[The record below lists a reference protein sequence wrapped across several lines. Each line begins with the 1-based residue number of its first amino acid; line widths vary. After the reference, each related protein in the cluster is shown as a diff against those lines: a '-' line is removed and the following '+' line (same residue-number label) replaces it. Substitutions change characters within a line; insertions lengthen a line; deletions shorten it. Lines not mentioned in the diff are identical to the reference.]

1 MSNAIGNLAAGGTGG
16 GLTLGP
22 TVFDLAKWGANP
34 SVNDSLRTAVNAVV
48 AANPS
53 LSSYEFY
60 VPPGNYQIFDSIWLP
75 YKNVIFGGDNKLTTT
90 VTSASGFSALI
101 VGMTKEYGLVPL
113 GSGHWPAFPTM
124 DGTWGSGKQAFAMYD
139 QASGLAAPDFRFLNF
154 QASTLTQGLNKDF
167 FINTNKLTFE
177 FAISC
182 QIAAVGAGAAPLGPG
197 MPPIGWGAVCP
208 SATNDSTTRPWG
220 FGFNGAVAS
229 VQSATANTAN
239 ITLTYQQLHSTGN
252 AFPAGGLVA
261 VVAGPGL
268 GQAIN
273 QIASLVNIGTNQ
285 YTITMANNWV
295 TQPTAASTLV
305 INTGLDVELNLAT
318 VLNNDGEN
326 PGVYDPYTTGTQQCL
341 GFKWPLGMTIPTDG
355 MFRFKL
361 QVDLTASTNANYG
374 QLWCST
380 TLHSGAASTFVSC
393 PNSALTL
400 PTLPLANPHFVEA
413 SFGVCY
419 VGQISQLAGLQLGS
433 YGVQPGFAGALATA
447 TATISGGAVTSL
459 TLVTGGSGHT
469 VAPPVSLLGGGGTG
483 ATATATIN
491 PSGVVTALILTG
503 GGTGYTSAPL
513 VSIGPSTQA
522 VATFPLWDVTICG
535 FSVVAGNAGGNVYSV
550 GATPALNASG
560 PRPTGTINDSFAY
573 GPSGVTNM
581 LAYLPFTDTGAA
593 DANGGRLFW
602 LAQTANNNTR
612 GFVLPMGVAN
622 LNAQPGGNNQIKDI
636 LVHGGGTTGVGIWV
650 GTTFDTFFQDVS
662 VSNFQTGI
670 GAWPGIDGYPQE
682 YRDCR
687 FLGQSGEAIF
697 LYQNIAY
704 YWNCQTTAVRVAVR
718 MVSST
723 FDGDGFF
730 CGNPNAGVLQPFAFR
745 VHNSGGFGTTLILR
759 SFAYDNEFAFS
770 SNGDQSACIDIDNMP
785 SNVQCDIRLLDCAF
799 NNTRYP
805 TPYVKLRN
813 VSSGCGLFEMS
824 HCSSSGANSNMVQ
837 VVGGNTNWRG
847 SIKDLYFFKP
857 EIDFDIYPVL
867 DCSFGAKTT
876 RIAYEQPLP
885 ALPTCGPWTAGLTT
899 VPILAE
905 GRIAGMP
912 TKFACVASGR

>member
-1 MSNAIGNLAAGGTGG
+1 MSNAIAVIPASGSGG

-22 TVFDLAKWGANP
+22 NVYDLAKWGADP

-53 LSSYEFY
+53 ATSYEFY
-60 VPPGNYQIFDSIWLP
+60 VPPGNYEIFDSIWLP
-75 YKNVIFGGDNKLTTT
+75 YKNVVFRGDNKLTTT
-90 VTSASGFSALI
+90 ITTQSGFSALI
-101 VGMTKEYGLVPL
+101 VGMTKEYGFVPL

-124 DGTWGSGKQAFAMYD
+124 DGTWGTGLKAFAMYD
-139 QASGLAAPDFRFLNF
+139 RASGLTAPDFRFLNF

-167 FINTNKLTFE
+167 FINTNKLCFE
-177 FAISC
+177 FAIDC
-182 QIAAVGAGAAPLGPG
+182 QIADTMPGNPPLGPG

-208 SATNDSTTRPWG
+208 SATGDSTTRPWG
-220 FGFNGAVAS
+220 FGFNGAIAS

-239 ITLTYQQLHSTGN
+239 ITLTYQELHSTGN

-268 GQAIN
+268 GQAVN

-285 YTITMANNWV
+285 YTITMTSNWT
-295 TQPTAASTLV
+295 TQPTTASTLV
-305 INTGLDVELNLAT
+305 INTGLDVELNIAT

-326 PGVYDPYTTGTQQCL
+326 PGVYDPYTTGTQQCV

-355 MFRFKL
+355 MYRFKL
-361 QVDLTASTNANYG
+361 QIDLTASTNANYG

-380 TLHSGAASTFVSC
+380 TLHSGAATNFVSC
-393 PNSALTL
+393 PNSALTA
-400 PTLPLANPHFVEA
+400 PTLPLANPQFVEA

-419 VGQISQLAGLQLGS
+419 VGQITQIAGMQFGS
-433 YGVQPGFAGALATA
+433 FGVQPGFAGALAA
-447 TATISGGAVTSL
+447 S
-459 TLVTGGSGHT
+459 
-469 VAPPVSLLGGGGTG
+469 
-483 ATATATIN
+483 
-491 PSGVVTALILTG
+491 
-503 GGTGYTSAPL
+503 
-513 VSIGPSTQA
+513 
-522 VATFPLWDVTICG
+522 TFPLWDVTICG

-550 GATPALNASG
+550 GATPALNPAG

-573 GPSGVTNM
+573 GPSGVANM
-581 LAYLPFTDTGAA
+581 LAYLPFTDPGAT
-593 DANGGRLFW
+593 DANGGRLFK
-602 LAQTANNNTR
+602 LAQTANTNTR
-612 GFVLPMGVAN
+612 GMVLPMGMAN

-636 LVHGGGTTGVGIWV
+636 LVHGGGATGVGIWV

-687 FLGQSGEAIF
+687 FASQSGEAIF
-697 LYQNIAY
+697 LYQNIAF
-704 YWNCQTTAVRVAVR
+704 YWNCQTTGVRVGVR

-745 VHNSGGFGTTLILR
+745 VHNSGGFGTTLVLR

-770 SNGDQSACIDIDNMP
+770 SNGDQSACVDIDNMP
-785 SNVQCDIRLLDCAF
+785 SNVQCDIRILDSEF
-799 NNTRYP
+799 NNTHYP
-805 TPYVKLRN
+805 APCVKLRN

-824 HCSSSGANSNMVQ
+824 HCSSNGSTIFVQ

-847 SIKDLYFFKP
+847 SIKDLYFFTP
-857 EIDFDIYPVL
+857 SIDFDVYPVL

-885 ALPTCGPWTAGLTT
+885 SLPISGPWTAGLTT
-899 VPILAE
+899 IPILAE
-905 GRIAGMP
+905 SWVAGLP
-912 TKFACVASGR
+912 RKFSCVTSGRYGTATPPIWDGTDPYQPDGTNNAFAAMTTSTTSASCALSGM